1 MGADKDHKQETA
13 FLMEIARMLAL
24 SFLVVALLAFI
35 LIYVHD
41 MVGEKDL
48 ECTKTEKRESV
59 SFAFIGKVIYP
70 WFGIKDECVEW
81 KKR

>member
-1 MGADKDHKQETA
+1 MVSENTPS
-13 FLMEIARMLAL
+13 LARMLAL
-24 SFLVVALLAFI
+24 SFLVVTLLAFI
-35 LIYVHD
+35 LVHIHA

-48 ECTKTEKRESV
+48 ECTKTEKRESM
-59 SFAFIGKVIYP
+59 SFTFIGKAIYP